1 MMAAVQPRPSI
12 LERLPAARGRISE
25 DADLSKVTWFRV
37 GGPADILFRPADAED
52 LCAFLRGLP
61 FDIPVF
67 VLGVGSNIL
76 VRDGGMRGVVVRL
89 LGPFAGIDVEEDRI
103 RAGAGALDVNVAK
116 VAARNGL
123 AGLEFLSGI
132 PGTVG
137 GALRMNAGAYGA
149 ETKDVLVSATA
160 IDRDGAVHTVKAK
173 DLRYAYR
180 TSSAPADWI
189 FVEAVFQA
197 RRGDMNDIA
206 ARMDEIAASRAAS
219 QPIKSRTGGS
229 TFKNPGGLNPDGPK
243 AWKLIDSVGGRGKTL
258 GGAKF
263 SEQHC
268 NFLINTGEATAEDLE
283 RLGEIIREQV
293 QDKTGINL
301 EWEIKRIGEP
311 RNDQG

>member
-1 MMAAVQPRPSI
+1 MMAALQRRPSI
-12 LERLPAARGRISE
+12 LDRLPATRGRVSE
-25 DADLSKVTWFRV
+25 DAALSKVTWFRV
-37 GGPADILFRPADAED
+37 GGPADILFRPADVED
-52 LCAFLRGLP
+52 LSRFLKGLP
-61 FDIPVF
+61 ADIPVF
-67 VLGVGSNIL
+67 VLGVGSNVL

-103 RAGAGALDVNVAK
+103 RAGAGALDINVAK

-123 AGLEFLSGI
+123 AGLEFFSGI
-132 PGTVG
+132 PGTIG

-149 ETKDVLVSATA
+149 ETKDVLISATA
-160 IDRDGAVHTVKAK
+160 VDRDGIIHTVQAK
-173 DLRYAYR
+173 DLGYGYR
-180 TSSAPADWI
+180 SSRAPSDWI

-197 RRGDMNDIA
+197 RPGDRNEID
-206 ARMDEIAASRAAS
+206 ARMAEIADSRAAS

-229 TFKNPGGLNPDGPK
+229 TFKNPGGLNPEGPK

-283 RLGEIIREQV
+283 RLGEIMREQV
-293 QDKTGINL
+293 QDKIGINL
-301 EWEIKRIGEP
+301 EWEIKRVGEP
-311 RNDQG
+311 RDDQG

>member
-1 MMAAVQPRPSI
+1 MMAAIQRRPSI
-12 LERLPAARGRISE
+12 MDRLPAARGRISE
-25 DADLSKVTWFRV
+25 DAALSKVTWFRV
-37 GGPADILFRPADAED
+37 GGPADILFRPADVED
-52 LCAFLRGLP
+52 LRAFLKGLP

-67 VLGVGSNIL
+67 VLGVGSNLL
-76 VRDGGMRGVVVRL
+76 VRDGGVRGVVIRL
-89 LGPFAGIDVEEDRI
+89 LGPFAGIEVEEDRI

-160 IDRDGAVHTVKAK
+160 IDRDGAFHTVAAK
-173 DLRYAYR
+173 DLGYGYR
-180 TSSAPADWI
+180 TSRAPADWI

-197 RRGDMNDIA
+197 RPGDKDAID
-206 ARMDEIAASRAAS
+206 ARMTEIAESRAAS

-243 AWKLIDSVGGRGKTL
+243 AWKLIDGVGGRGKTL

-268 NFLINTGEATAEDLE
+268 NFLINTGEATAEELE

-293 QDKTGINL
+293 QDKTGISL

-311 RNDQG
+311 RDDQG